1 MNESADWV
9 SLLVNPEPIRAIFG
23 THTPSL
29 TDVEVHDLLLGRDGP
44 SLLVRFDLPDYPAE
58 PPRKW
63 VEAEANRVQLRL
75 RAVEVRALTVNG
87 VGWATATAM
96 TLQPEDGAVRLRLG
110 GADTCLDALVGWVYV
125 DEISAYL
132 QASA

>member
-23 THTPSL
+23 AQAPSL
-29 TDVEVHDLLLGRDGP
+29 TGIEVHDLLLGRDGP
-44 SLLVRFDLPDYPAE
+44 SLLVRFDLPDYPAK

-96 TLQPEDGAVRLRLG
+96 NLQPEDGAVRLRLVG
-110 GADTCLDALVGWVYV
+110 TDTCLDALVGWVYV

>member
-1 MNESADWV
+1 VNESADWV

-29 TDVEVHDLLLGRDGP
+29 TGIEVHDLLLGRDGP
-44 SLLVRFDLPDYPAE
+44 SLVVRFDLPDYPAD

-87 VGWATATAM
+87 VGWATATTM
-96 TLQPEDGAVRLRLG
+96 TLEPEDGGVRLRLDA
-110 GADTCLDALVGWVYV
+110 ADTCLDALAGWAYV